1 MNMNPYLGFRKA
13 VNFKSF
19 FLSIIQMLYKEL
31 KCSRPIKA
39 NLFLWLISGVASI
52 ETTEAVFSVKKTTTK
67 IKRFIYFLIKQI
79 PSCSGVM

>member
-1 MNMNPYLGFRKA
+1 
-13 VNFKSF
+13 
-19 FLSIIQMLYKEL
+19 
-31 KCSRPIKA
+31 
-39 NLFLWLISGVASI
+39 LWLISGVASI